1 MATIYKEF
9 AIDVSLDDFSDD
21 EIADEYEER
30 ELGDSLS
37 SDRSAR
43 ILASVLE
50 IYNAKTLGKNYEALL
65 DQLIFDAIG
74 RIV

>member
-1 MATIYKEF
+1 MVTLYKEVE
-9 AIDVSLDDFSDD
+9 IDISLVDFSDD

-30 ELGDSLS
+30 ELGDSSS
-37 SDRSAR
+37 SDRLSR
-43 ILASVLE
+43 LLVTVLD

-74 RIV
+74 RIA

>member
-1 MATIYKEF
+1 MATIYKEVE
-9 AIDVSLDDFSDD
+9 IDVSLDDFSDD

-37 SDRSAR
+37 SDRSSR
-43 ILASVLE
+43 LLVTVLD

>member
-1 MATIYKEF
+1 MATIYKE
-9 AIDVSLDDFSDD
+9 IEVDISLDDFSDS

-37 SDRSAR
+37 SDRSSR
-43 ILASVLE
+43 LLDTVLD
-50 IYNAKTLGKNYEALL
+50 IYNAKTLGKNYEVLL